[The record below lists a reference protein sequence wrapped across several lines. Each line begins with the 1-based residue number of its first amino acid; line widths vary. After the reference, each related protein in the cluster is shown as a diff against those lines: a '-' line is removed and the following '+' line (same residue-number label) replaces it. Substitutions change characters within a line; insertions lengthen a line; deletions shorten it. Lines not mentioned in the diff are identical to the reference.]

1 MRGAGAVAEADR
13 QESRSALAGAIA
25 NDTRYEMLRFIDDA
39 AVPVLVSA
47 LCERFGLHH
56 TTVRGHLAK
65 LEAVGLVQRM
75 AEAPQRAGR
84 PRLLYRTTPR
94 SATVLGEPD
103 AYERLAV
110 LLTEVVRSGST
121 AREIGRRA
129 GESAA
134 HDAAPRA
141 GGVAALEREMTHQGF
156 SASRRERSGGA
167 DLVLR
172 ACPYARAAAADP
184 HTICEL
190 HLGWVEGFTELMT
203 DVAVTGLITEDP
215 YRAGCV
221 VELRRVDAE
230 PRDPQRHGTT

>member
-1 MRGAGAVAEADR
+1 MGGAGAVAEADR
-13 QESRSALAGAIA
+13 DELRSALAGALA

-39 AVPVLVSA
+39 EVPIAVSA
-47 LCERFGLHH
+47 LCEHFGLHH
-56 TTVRGHLAK
+56 TTVRSHLAK
-65 LEAVGLVQRM
+65 LEAVGLVERT

-94 SATVLGEPD
+94 AATVLGEPD

-110 LLTEVVRSGST
+110 LLTEVVRSGSS
-121 AREIGRRA
+121 AREVGRAA
-129 GESAA
+129 GGSAA
-134 HDAAPRA
+134 RAAGPRV
-141 GGVAALEREMTHQGF
+141 GGVVRLEREMTRQGF
-156 SASRRERSGGA
+156 RASRHERSGGV

-203 DVAVTGLITEDP
+203 DVEVTRLITEDP

-221 VELRRVDAE
+221 VELRRVGAD
-230 PRDPQRHGTT
+230 PRDPQRHDAA

>member
-1 MRGAGAVAEADR
+1 MVAEVDR
-13 QESRSALAGAIA
+13 DELRSTLAGALA
-25 NDTRYEMLRFIDDA
+25 NDTRYEMVRFIDDA
-39 AVPVLVSA
+39 DVPVPVSA
-47 LCERFGLHH
+47 LCARFGLHH

-65 LEAVGLVQRM
+65 LEAVGLVERT

-94 SATVLGEPD
+94 AATALGEPD

-110 LLTEVVRSGST
+110 LLTEVVRSGSS
-121 AREIGRRA
+121 AREVGRRA
-129 GESAA
+129 GGSAA
-134 HDAAPRA
+134 SAAGPRA
-141 GGVAALEREMTHQGF
+141 GGVAALEREMTRQGF
-156 SASRRERSGGA
+156 RASRCDRPGGM

-172 ACPYARAAAADP
+172 ACPYARAAATDP

-203 DVAVTGLITEDP
+203 DVAVTRLITEDP

-221 VELRRVDAE
+221 VELRRVGAE
-230 PRDPQRHGTT
+230 SRDPQCHGTA